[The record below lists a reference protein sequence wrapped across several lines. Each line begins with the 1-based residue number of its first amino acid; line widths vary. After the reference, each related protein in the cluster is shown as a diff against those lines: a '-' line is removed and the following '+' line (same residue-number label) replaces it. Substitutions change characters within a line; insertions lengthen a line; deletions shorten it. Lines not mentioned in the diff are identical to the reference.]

1 MEKVIVNWHLA
12 QDAETESVERHCHN
26 CGKKV
31 VFKDSYIRRHNAN
44 GKNIYKFAIYKCG
57 NDHSWNKKL
66 KIYKSQPQSKAQVEP
81 QLETSGT
88 LETSKYSKPTP
99 LSILKCQ
106 ELNIREIEI
115 RIESVKG
122 TWRLDKL
129 LSEQLEEWSR
139 SHIQKGIKKGEILV
153 DQMRA
158 KPNCIIRE
166 HQRITLFLS

>member
-1 MEKVIVNWHLA
+1 MEKAIVNWHLS
-12 QDAETESVERHCHN
+12 QDAETEIVERYCHN

-44 GKNIYKFAIYKCG
+44 GKNIYKFAIFKCENG
-57 NDHSWNKKL
+57 HTWNKKL
-66 KIYKSQPQSKAQVEP
+66 KIYKSQPLSEP
-81 QLETSGT
+81 QVDPYLETFGE
-88 LETSKYSKPTP
+88 LEASKYTKPTP
-99 LSILKCQ
+99 LSISKCQ

-115 RIESVKG
+115 RVESVEG

-139 SHIQKGIKKGEILV
+139 SHIQKSIKKGEILV

-158 KPNCIIRE
+158 KPNCIVRE
-166 HQRITLFLS
+166 NQRITLFLT